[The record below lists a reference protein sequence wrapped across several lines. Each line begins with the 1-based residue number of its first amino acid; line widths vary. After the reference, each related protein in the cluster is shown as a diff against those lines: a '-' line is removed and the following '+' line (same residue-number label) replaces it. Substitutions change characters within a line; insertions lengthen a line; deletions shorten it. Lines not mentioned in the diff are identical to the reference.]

1 MKFGRNVRM
10 SRTQMDMAPFASV
23 FFLILIF
30 IFLRALVY
38 TPGVRIELP
47 VSSSPGELP
56 GITGPTVAVAI
67 DGRGQ
72 LYFENQAKTE
82 SELSSWLLAKVK
94 KSPEPVTLVLF
105 QDKSVPAERST
116 HVMELA
122 SKAGITNGVIALRWR
137 DSTRQRNPAP

>member
-10 SRTQMDMAPFASV
+10 SRTQLDMAPFASV

-30 IFLRALVY
+30 IFLRALIY

-47 VSSSPGELP
+47 ASTSPGELP
-56 GITGPTVAVAI
+56 GVSGPTLAVAI

-94 KSPEPVTLVLF
+94 KSPEPLTLVLF

-116 HVMELA
+116 RVMELA
-122 SKAGITNGVIALRWR
+122 SQAGITNGVIALQRR
-137 DSTRQRNPAP
+137 DSAHQHNPAP